1 MITPLSPGGFTGK
14 LAVIQ
19 VGIGATFCQ
28 KLSEDKAPINFN
40 TASNHYHYKGGRT
53 TNARRDYR
61 GQIEY
66 FAVYSPDLDK
76 VYLVPVDHVG
86 TTNAYLRLAET
97 ANKQKKGVRWAKDHE
112 L

>member
-1 MITPLSPGGFTGK
+1 MITPLPPGGFTGK

-40 TASNHYHYKGGRT
+40 TASNHYHSKGGRT
-53 TNARRDYR
+53 TNA
-61 GQIEY
+61 
-66 FAVYSPDLDK
+66 
-76 VYLVPVDHVG
+76 YLQLV
-86 TTNAYLRLAET
+86 ET
-97 ANKQKKGVRWAKDHE
+97 ANKQKKGVRWAKDYE